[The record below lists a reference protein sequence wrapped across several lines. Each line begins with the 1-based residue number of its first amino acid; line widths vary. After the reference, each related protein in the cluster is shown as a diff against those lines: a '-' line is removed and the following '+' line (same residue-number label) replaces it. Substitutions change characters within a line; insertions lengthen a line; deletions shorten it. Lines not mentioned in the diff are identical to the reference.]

1 MAETYVAIFE
11 EAFRDKGAVHAYLAS
26 SLDFPDWYGN
36 NLDALLDCLT
46 DISRPTHIAFIRMR
60 DEGPLARWFD
70 KLALVLMIAAR
81 DLRVAFCQRDRLFD
95 RFSVKG
101 TGCLTGFLSGFL
113 HLPFASSN

>member
-81 DLRVAFCQRDRLFD
+81 ENPSVDVEILFETPDR
-95 RFSVKG
+95 
-101 TGCLTGFLSGFL
+101 
-113 HLPFASSN
+113 SSR